1 MKIIRSKES
10 EVKEYSKEIRRYY
23 LFKDFRIV
31 HTILFPEDQQDFHT
45 HKKIIEATFIIKGNI
60 EVIIDTKKK
69 SIILKKNDL
78 IIFFPNELH
87 MIRNCSKRNSEII
100 TFKKIYEEDDY
111 NGLFG
116 NDKSIC
122 KI

>member
-10 EVKEYSKEIRRYY
+10 KVQEYSKEIRRYY

-45 HKKIIEATFIIKGNI
+45 HKKILEATYIIKGNI
-60 EVIIDTKKK
+60 EVITETEKKP
-69 SIILKKNDL
+69 ITLKKNDL

-87 MIRNCSKRNSEII
+87 MIRNSSKKSSEII

-111 NGLFG
+111 NELFD
-116 NDKSIC
+116 NDKNIC
-122 KI
+122 